1 MEQMLATAHTWRG
14 GDGPY
19 TIAPILGFLVTLL
32 LVRIV
37 LHREITW
44 GTVAVAAGLG
54 PLFATLGATVGY
66 SLTAQVWLIGSV
78 IASRMLPRPGA
89 FGRNPSD

>member
-1 MEQMLATAHTWRG
+1 MLATAHTWRG

-19 TIAPILGFLVTLL
+19 TIAPILGLLVTLL

-44 GTVAVAAGLG
+44 GTAAVAAGLG

-78 IASRMLPRPGA
+78 IASRMLRRPGA